1 MSLIKEL
8 SGFFKHANPIIVIT
22 ISTGLTAVIS
32 FLLISFLPQDISQ
45 SIIPIQYNIVI
56 APLVALVVIFVIMFF
71 FPKSLYSK
79 LFLYILLVAMGLLE
93 TVYLFVYFGT
103 TVANGILLYAIA
115 IVYAVTGIFYVI
127 FFIDKPI
134 KEIHESLKVLSTGN
148 FQTKLTDIH
157 KNGREFLELQHS
169 FNLMVDNNVVLI
181 KEMNNAV
188 NTLSSSSE
196 ELASSSEEVNARSE
210 EISSISQQLSRGAQ
224 EQADSI
230 KISVNDARN
239 LEIVFKEKIKSV
251 QDSSKLIENITQQ
264 INMLA
269 LNASIEAARAG
280 EYGRGFA
287 VVADNIRNLADD
299 AKGSLGIISNSITD
313 ISTTLKERIGEI
325 VKSIESIA
333 SVSEETA
340 SGAEEATAATEEQA
354 ATMQEMTASAQ
365 ELSNIASNL
374 KKLSENF
381 KI

>member
-115 IVYAVTGIFYVI
+115 IVYAVTGIFYII

-134 KEIHESLKVLSTGN
+134 KEIHESLKVLSKGN

-181 KEMNNAV
+181 KEMNSAV

-196 ELASSSEEVNARSE
+196 ELASSSEEVNASSE

-269 LNASIEAARAG
+269 LNASIEAARVG

-287 VVADNIRNLADD
+287 VVADNIRILADD
-299 AKGSLGIISNSITD
+299 ANGSLGIISNSITD
-313 ISTTLKERIGEI
+313 LSTTFKERIGEI